1 MAFTQAQTEE
11 LKKLIREVV
20 REELNRKD
28 SEIARGQEDPD
39 AMEIDGIAEKIFD
52 RYDDVFKALA

>member
-20 REELNRKD
+20 REELNRRE
-28 SEIARGQEDPD
+28 SENARGQEELD

>member
-20 REELNRKD
+20 REELDRRELEETRDQRKASTTD
-28 SEIARGQEDPD
+28 
-39 AMEIDGIAEKIFD
+39 IDQIAEKIFD

>member
-1 MAFTQAQTEE
+1 MAFTQEQTEE

-20 REELNRKD
+20 REELNRKE
-28 SEIARGQEDPD
+28 SENARGQEDPE
-39 AMEIDGIAEKIFD
+39 AIDIDSIAEKIFD

>member
-20 REELNRKD
+20 REELNRKE
-28 SEIARGQEDPD
+28 SENARGQEEMD

>member
-20 REELNRKD
+20 REELDRKELEETRD
-28 SEIARGQEDPD
+28 QGKASTTD
-39 AMEIDGIAEKIFD
+39 IDQIAEKIFD

>member
-20 REELNRKD
+20 REELDRKELEKTRD
-28 SEIARGQEDPD
+28 QGKASTTD
-39 AMEIDGIAEKIFD
+39 IDQIAEKIFD